1 MSLATLLC
9 SPGGGPFATASVGRA
24 QALTDNA
31 VVVTAA
37 TALTA
42 AQSGSIIAVTQPTAP
57 AVAYLITLPAPS
69 VALVGVRYTLFLA
82 VAAVA
87 LNVTIS
93 AGVANSL
100 IGTIVNG
107 ATGATASTVTAAGQT
122 LTLAGGAAI
131 VGDHI
136 ELLYA
141 TATQILVRAFTSAVA
156 GITVAP

>member
-42 AQSGSIIAVTQPTAP
+42 AQSGSIIAVTQPAGPP
-57 AVAYLITLPAPS
+57 ATYLITLPAPS
-69 VALVGVRYTLFLA
+69 VALIGTRYTFFLA
-82 VAAVA
+82 VADA
-87 LNVTIS
+87 LDVTIS
-93 AGVANSL
+93 STVAGSL
-100 IGTIVNG
+100 VGTIVNG
-107 ATGATASTVTAAGQT
+107 ATGAAASTVTAAGV
-122 LTLAGGAAI
+122 TLAFVGNAAI
-131 VGDHI
+131 VGDNI

-156 GITVAP
+156 GITVV